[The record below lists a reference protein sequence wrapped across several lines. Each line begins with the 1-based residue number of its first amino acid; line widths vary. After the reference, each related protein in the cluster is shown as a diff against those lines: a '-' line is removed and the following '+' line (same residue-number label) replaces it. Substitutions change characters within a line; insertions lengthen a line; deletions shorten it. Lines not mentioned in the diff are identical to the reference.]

1 MDIER
6 YGDCKVVSIVSDR
19 GRGRT
24 DENGRRQAMS
34 INVKKYTK
42 DQMAKMVEEA
52 TERQEAAEAEAA
64 AHFKAGVK
72 LAEENEKLRGEI
84 GTLTEKLD
92 QMNGEA
98 ITREN
103 EIANLKADAD
113 VLRNKLADTEAAL
126 GRLERSNSCFRT
138 GSVIDTVRA
147 QAATTPSSA
156 PTTQSHR
163 GETCGRGSRESWCAM
178 SKPRYSWWGYVKA
191 IIRRHVPDRAGVAWS
206 GFVRKQRCAKSGER
220 NRIHA
225 RRRRALE
232 IYLPCVLGQDA
243 HARRGSDGG

>member
-1 MDIER
+1 
-6 YGDCKVVSIVSDR
+6 
-19 GRGRT
+19 
-24 DENGRRQAMS
+24 MS

-126 GRLERSNSCFRT
+126 GRANDDLAFKGT
-138 GSVIDTVRA
+138 VIDVMRDKRYNAEQRA
-147 QAATTPSSA
+147 NYAE
-156 PTTQSHR
+156 SHPWR
-163 GETCGRGSRESWCAM
+163 NLWA
-178 SKPRYSWWGYVKA
+178 WVKRKVA
-191 IIRRHVPDRAGVAWS
+191 RHEKRSV
-206 GFVRKQRCAKSGER
+206 
-220 NRIHA
+220 
-225 RRRRALE
+225 
-232 IYLPCVLGQDA
+232 
-243 HARRGSDGG
+243 